1 MEAHGQSEREVTL
14 SCDGKGV
21 PLNDFAK
28 TIVVNIVG
36 ALVGTLKKGD
46 SSGEITLRIGPAK

>member
-1 MEAHGQSEREVTL
+1 METAGQTGREVTL
-14 SCDGKGV
+14 ACDGKAV

-28 TIVVNIVG
+28 TMVVNIVG

-46 SSGEITLRIGPAK
+46 GSGEITLRIGPAK

>member
-1 MEAHGQSEREVTL
+1 MDREVTL
-14 SCDGKGV
+14 SCDGKTV

-28 TIVVNIVG
+28 AVVVNTMA

-46 SSGEITLRIGPAK
+46 NAGEIILRIGPAK